1 VFEAVAKRRGAVLR
15 SPGEARMYF
24 QLLGPLEVSDHA
36 RQVALGGGKRRALLA
51 LLLLHSNE
59 VVPAERLID
68 ALWGDRPPA
77 TSAKALQVH
86 VSQLR
91 RELTGTGSRGTDP
104 LLTRRGGYVLQIG
117 ADELDIHRFERA
129 LEEGEQALGAGEP
142 QRAAERLRAGLA
154 IWRGPPLA
162 DFAYEP
168 FARDAI
174 ARLEELRLTA
184 LEQRIEAD
192 LALGQHARIVS
203 ELEGLVRAH
212 PLRERVRGQLM
223 LTLYRCGRQAEA
235 LEVYREARRILVEE
249 IGIEPGPQL
258 RALHEAILRQDPELD
273 PTEPAAPSA
282 SAARGDFVGREG
294 ELAALIGGIDG
305 ALAHRPALFL
315 LAGEPGIGKS
325 RLADELATRAEARG
339 VRVLWGRCWEAGG
352 APAYWPWAQALR
364 AYIRDAEPEQI
375 RRELGTGAP
384 DVAQLLPE
392 LHELFPGL
400 PPAPSLDPDG
410 ARFRLFDSTAAFL
423 RAASETEP
431 LMLVVDDVHAADTPS
446 LLLLRFLARELH
458 EARIVLV
465 ASYRDTESGPDDPLS
480 TTVAEI
486 RREPISRLVR
496 LGGLDRSEVARCIE
510 LIGAATPDD
519 ALAAAIHDE
528 TEGNPLFV
536 TELVR
541 LLSQE
546 QRLQDAATT
555 PWRASIPQG
564 MREVIA
570 HRLRHLSPDC
580 RRLLTEASVLGREFR
595 LDALQS
601 VSDRSGDELLDL
613 LDEALAARVVGD
625 LPIGGGGLRFSHA
638 LIRDSL
644 YGELGRRERLRLHQR
659 AAEALEAVYG
669 REREPHLA
677 ELAHHFLE
685 AAPSELDKAIGYAR
699 QAAEHAAAL
708 LAYEEAARLYEM
720 AIDAIALHAPGD
732 DRARC
737 ELLLGLGDAQA
748 RGGDPDSWKD
758 TFAQAAE
765 IARRLDEP
773 ELLARAA
780 LGYGGRF
787 VWFRAGSDQRL
798 VPLLEDAIEALAPD
812 NPLRARLMARLA
824 GALRDQPAAERR
836 ASLCR
841 EAVELARTCDDP
853 ATLAHALEGTYSA
866 LSWPR
871 DAEAWLAMAT
881 ELTALGEQTGDAEHA
896 FNGHQHAWGA
906 YMVRGDMGAA
916 DRELSSMTALAQ
928 RLRQPAQS
936 WSLATSQASRAMFRG
951 SFEEA
956 ERYVEGALELR
967 SHGHGALG
975 GVDDTTF
982 HYVTH
987 LQTWALR
994 RERGGL
1000 AEVRDAIERYAAQH
1014 PTFFIFRC
1022 MLVSTYSQLD
1032 LGNQARQELDRLGA
1046 DGFSALE
1053 VGTEWHFGA
1062 CLLAEACA
1070 SLGDPRHA
1078 PRIYEALEP
1087 YGEYNVMAHPEFS
1100 LGSAARYLGLAASTM
1115 SRWEAAESHFE
1126 QALAM
1131 NAQMGSPPW
1140 LAHSQHDYAAM
1151 LLARDEADDRGRA
1164 RGLVGEAGATYRRLG
1179 MRNWAERAD
1188 EMASRLPPN

>member
-1 VFEAVAKRRGAVLR
+1 MEASVEGR
-15 SPGEARMYF
+15 E
-24 QLLGPLEVSDHA
+24 
-36 RQVALGGGKRRALLA
+36 VALGAGKPRALFALLA
-51 LLLLHSNE
+51 LHAGEAVS
-59 VVPAERLID
+59 ADRLIEGI
-68 ALWGDRPPA
+68 WGEQPPA
-77 TSAKALQVH
+77 TAAKMLQVY

-91 RELTGTGSRGTDP
+91 KALFAA
-104 LLTRRGGYVLQIG
+104 G
-117 ADELDIHRFERA
+117 ADGAIVTRAHGYQLRLGGDDCDALRFERLLA
-129 LEEGEQALGAGEP
+129 GGAARQALA
-142 QRAAERLRAGLA
+142 L
-154 IWRGPPLA
+154 WRGPPLA
-162 DFAYEP
+162 DVIEP
-168 FARDAI
+168 FAVDESRRLQERRLDAV
-174 ARLEELRLTA
+174 ELA
-184 LEQRIEAD
+184 IDDD
-192 LALGQHARIVS
+192 LAAGRHSEVVA
-203 ELEGLVRAH
+203 ELETLVAEQ
-212 PLRERVRGQLM
+212 PLREKLHSQRMVA
-223 LTLYRCGRQAEA
+223 LYRAGRQADA
-235 LEVYREARRILVEE
+235 LEAYRDARRVLVEE
-249 IGIEPGPQL
+249 VGIEPGPQL
-258 RALHEAILRQDPELD
+258 RTLHEAILRQDPELEL
-273 PTEPAAPSA
+273 TEPAAQ
-282 SAARGDFVGREG
+282 AAATRGDFVGRDD
-294 ELAALIGGIDG
+294 ELAALVGGIDG

-325 RLADELATRAEARG
+325 RLADELAARAEARG
-339 VRVLWGRCWEAGG
+339 LRVLWGRCWEAGG

-364 AYIRDAEPEQI
+364 SYIRDAEKEQV
-375 RRELGTGAP
+375 RRELGAGAP
-384 DVAQLLPE
+384 DVAQMLPE

-400 PPAPSLDPDG
+400 APAPSLDPDG

-423 RAASETEP
+423 RAASEAQP
-431 LMLVVDDVHAADTPS
+431 LMLVIDDVHAADTPS

-465 ASYRDTESGPDDPLS
+465 ASYRDTESGPDDPLNA
-480 TTVAEI
+480 TVAEI
-486 RREPISRLVR
+486 RREPITRLVR
-496 LGGLDRSEVARCIE
+496 LGGLDLPEVARCIE
-510 LIGAATPDD
+510 LIGAATPSEE
-519 ALAAAIHDE
+519 LAAAIHGE

-541 LLSQE
+541 LLGQE
-546 QRLQDAATT
+546 QRLHEAASA

-580 RRLLTEASVLGREFR
+580 RALLTEASVLGREFR
-595 LDALQS
+595 LDALRA
-601 VSDRSGDELLDL
+601 VSERSGDELLDL

-625 LPIGGGGLRFSHA
+625 PPTGRGGLRFSHA

-644 YGELGRRERLRLHQR
+644 YGELGHRERRRLHGR
-659 AAEALEAVYG
+659 AADALEAAYG

-685 AAPSELDKAIGYAR
+685 AAPSEVDKAIGYAR
-699 QAAEHAAAL
+699 QAAEHAAAM
-708 LAYEEAARLYEM
+708 LAYEEAARLYQM
-720 AIDAIALHAPGD
+720 ALDAIALHAPAD
-732 DRARC
+732 DATRC

-748 RGGDPDSWKD
+748 RGGDPASWKD
-758 TFAQAAE
+758 TFAKAAE
-765 IARRLDEP
+765 VARTLDAP
-773 ELLARAA
+773 ERLARAA

-798 VPLLEDAIEALAPD
+798 VPLLEDAIEALPRD
-812 NPLRARLMARLA
+812 SPLRARLLARLA
-824 GALRDQPAAERR
+824 GALRDQPVAERR

-841 EAVELARTCDDP
+841 EAVELARALGDP

-871 DAEAWLAMAT
+871 DTDAWLAMAT
-881 ELTALGEQTGDAEHA
+881 ELTRLGDQTGDAENA

-906 YMVRGDMGAA
+906 YMVRGDMSAA
-916 DRELSSMTALAQ
+916 DNELSQMTALAQ

-936 WSLATSQASRAMFRG
+936 WSLAMSQASRAMFHGR
-951 SFEEA
+951 FEEA
-956 ERYVEGALELR
+956 ERFIEGAVELR
-967 SHGHGALG
+967 SRGHGALG

-982 HYVTH
+982 YYVTH

-1000 AEVRDAIERYAAQH
+1000 GDVRESIERYAAQY

-1022 MLVSTYSQLD
+1022 VLVSTYSLLD
-1032 LGNQARQELDRLGA
+1032 LGAQARLELDRLGA
-1046 DGFSALE
+1046 DGFAGLE

-1070 SLGDPRHA
+1070 SLGDARHA

-1126 QALAM
+1126 RALAM
-1131 NAQMGSPPW
+1131 NAEMGTRPW

-1151 LLARDEADDRGRA
+1151 LLARDEANDRERA
-1164 RGLVGEAGATYRRLG
+1164 SELVGEAGATYRRLG
-1179 MRNWAERAD
+1179 MGNWADEAD
-1188 EMASRLPPN
+1188 AMASRLPPPI